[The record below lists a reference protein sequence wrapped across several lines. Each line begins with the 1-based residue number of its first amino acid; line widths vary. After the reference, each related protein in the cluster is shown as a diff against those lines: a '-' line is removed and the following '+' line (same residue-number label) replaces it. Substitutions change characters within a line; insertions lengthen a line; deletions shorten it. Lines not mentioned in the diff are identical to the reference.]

1 MNNMNQFIFD
11 LKTKINFSESD
22 FFVNST
28 NKKAVDLVSL
38 WPDWHNKAAIIYGE
52 SKSGKSHLGN
62 IWMQRA
68 DATLIDLKNNDIN
81 NNKNNNKNSK
91 INYLI
96 DNFSLIKQDQENIIL
111 DIFNQ
116 CLFNNNYILFLCSE
130 IKDINFKL
138 KDLESRFNSI
148 LSTVI
153 EKPDDQI
160 IEVLIIKYFSDHQ
173 VLITN
178 DVIKYLS
185 GRIER
190 SYNDLFNMLNKIN
203 NLSLKNKQKITIPF
217 LRENFFK

>member
-1 MNNMNQFIFD
+1 MNQFIFD
-11 LKTKINFSESD
+11 LETKINFSESD

-68 DATLIDLKNNDIN
+68 DATLIDLKNNDI
-81 NNKNNNKNSK
+81 NNNKNSK

-185 GRIER
+185 GRTER

>member
-1 MNNMNQFIFD
+1 MNQFIFD

-38 WPDWHNKAAIIYGE
+38 WPGWHNKAAIIYGE
-52 SKSGKSHLGN
+52 SNSGKSHLGN

-81 NNKNNNKNSK
+81 CNKDSK
-91 INYLI
+91 RNYLI
-96 DNFSLIKQDQENIIL
+96 DNFSLIKPDQENIIL
-111 DIFNQ
+111 DVFNQ
-116 CLFNNNYILFLCSE
+116 CLFNDNYILFLCSKN
-130 IKDINFKL
+130 KDINFKL

-190 SYNDLFNMLNKIN
+190 SYNDLSNLLNEIN

>member
-1 MNNMNQFIFD
+1 MNQFFFD
-11 LKTKINFSESD
+11 LETKTNFSESD
-22 FFVNST
+22 FFVNPT

-62 IWMQRA
+62 IWMQKA
-68 DATLIDLKNNDIN
+68 EATLIDLKYNDTN
-81 NNKNNNKNSK
+81 LNKKNNKN
-91 INYLI
+91 ILI
-96 DNFSLIKQDQENIIL
+96 DNFSLIKPDQENVIL

-116 CLFNNNYILFLCSE
+116 CLFNDNYILFLCSDSE
-130 IKDINFKL
+130 NINFRY

-148 LSTVI
+148 LSTII

-160 IEVLIIKYFSDHQ
+160 IEVLINKFFSDHQ
-173 VLITN
+173 VLIAI

-190 SYNDLFNMLNKIN
+190 SYNDLSITLNEIN

>member
-11 LKTKINFSESD
+11 LETKINFSESD

-81 NNKNNNKNSK
+81 NNKDSK

-148 LSTVI
+148 FSTII

-190 SYNDLFNMLNKIN
+190 SYNDLSSMLNCIN

>member
-185 GRIER
+185 GRTER
-190 SYNDLFNMLNKIN
+190 GYNDLFNMLNKIN

>member
-1 MNNMNQFIFD
+1 MNNMNQFVFD
-11 LKTKINFSESD
+11 LEAKTNFSESD

-38 WPDWHNKAAIIYGE
+38 WPDWYNKAAIIYGE
-52 SKSGKSHLGN
+52 GRSGKSHLGN

-68 DATLIDLKNNDIN
+68 DAKLIDLKNNDIN
-81 NNKNNNKNSK
+81 FNKGSK
-91 INYLI
+91 RNYLI
-96 DNFSLIKQDQENIIL
+96 DNFSLIKSDQENIIL

-116 CLFNNNYILFLCSE
+116 CLFNDNYILFLCSE
-130 IKDINFKL
+130 NKDINFKF
-138 KDLESRFNSI
+138 KDLESRFKSI

-153 EKPDDQI
+153 EMPNDQM
-160 IEVLIIKYFSDHQ
+160 IEVLINKYFSDHQ
-173 VLITN
+173 ISITT

-185 GRIER
+185 SRVAR
-190 SYNDLFNMLNKIN
+190 SYSDLSDMLIKIN

>member
-1 MNNMNQFIFD
+1 MNQFIFD
-11 LKTKINFSESD
+11 LETKINFSESD
-22 FFVNST
+22 FFVNFT

-68 DATLIDLKNNDIN
+68 DATLIDLKNDDIKS
-81 NNKNNNKNSK
+81 NKDSK
-91 INYLI
+91 RNYLI
-96 DNFSLIKQDQENIIL
+96 DNFSLIKPDQENIIL
-111 DIFNQ
+111 DVFNQ
-116 CLFNNNYILFLCSE
+116 SLFNNNYILFLCSE
-130 IKDINFKL
+130 NKDINFKL

-173 VLITN
+173 VLIAN

-190 SYNDLFNMLNKIN
+190 SYNDLLIMLNKIN

>member
-1 MNNMNQFIFD
+1 MNQFIFD
-11 LKTKINFSESD
+11 LETKINFSESD
-22 FFVNST
+22 FFVFFS

-38 WPDWHNKAAIIYGE
+38 WPDWHNKAAIIDGE

-81 NNKNNNKNSK
+81 NNKDSK

-185 GRIER
+185 GRTER
-190 SYNDLFNMLNKIN
+190 GYNDLFNMLNKIN
-203 NLSLKNKQKITIPF
+203 NLSLKKKKKITIPF

>member
-1 MNNMNQFIFD
+1 MNQFIFD

-68 DATLIDLKNNDIN
+68 DATLIDLKNNDI
-81 NNKNNNKNSK
+81 NNNKNSK

>member
-1 MNNMNQFIFD
+1 MNQFIFD
-11 LKTKINFSESD
+11 LETKINFSESD
-22 FFVNST
+22 FFVNFT

-68 DATLIDLKNNDIN
+68 DATLIDLKNDDIKS
-81 NNKNNNKNSK
+81 NKDSK
-91 INYLI
+91 RNYLI
-96 DNFSLIKQDQENIIL
+96 DNFSLIKPDQENIIL
-111 DIFNQ
+111 DVFNQ

-130 IKDINFKL
+130 NNNINFKL

-173 VLITN
+173 VLIAN

-190 SYNDLFNMLNKIN
+190 SYNDLLIMLNKIN

>member
-1 MNNMNQFIFD
+1 MNQFIFD
-11 LKTKINFSESD
+11 LETKINFSESD

-185 GRIER
+185 GRTER
-190 SYNDLFNMLNKIN
+190 GYNDLFNMLNKIN

>member
-1 MNNMNQFIFD
+1 MNNMNQFVFD
-11 LKTKINFSESD
+11 LEAKTNFSESD

-81 NNKNNNKNSK
+81 NNKDSK

-148 LSTVI
+148 FSTII

>member
-1 MNNMNQFIFD
+1 MNQFIFD
-11 LKTKINFSESD
+11 LETKINFSESD
-22 FFVNST
+22 FFVNFT

-68 DATLIDLKNNDIN
+68 DATLIDLKNDDIKS
-81 NNKNNNKNSK
+81 NKDSK
-91 INYLI
+91 RNYLI
-96 DNFSLIKQDQENIIL
+96 DNFSLIKPDQENIIL
-111 DIFNQ
+111 DVFNQ

-130 IKDINFKL
+130 NNNINFKL

-173 VLITN
+173 VLIAN
-178 DVIKYLS
+178 DVNKYLS

-190 SYNDLFNMLNKIN
+190 SYNDLLIMLNKIN

>member
-1 MNNMNQFIFD
+1 MNQFIFD

>member
-1 MNNMNQFIFD
+1 MNQFIFD

-68 DATLIDLKNNDIN
+68 DATLIDLKNNDI
-81 NNKNNNKNSK
+81 NNNKNSK

-185 GRIER
+185 GRTER

>member
-1 MNNMNQFIFD
+1 MNNMNQFVFD
-11 LKTKINFSESD
+11 LEAKTNFSESD

-52 SKSGKSHLGN
+52 GRSGKSHLGN
-62 IWMQRA
+62 IWMQRTNA
-68 DATLIDLKNNDIN
+68 KLIDLKNNDIN
-81 NNKNNNKNSK
+81 FNKGSK
-91 INYLI
+91 RNYLI
-96 DNFSLIKQDQENIIL
+96 DNFSLIKSDQENIIL

-116 CLFNNNYILFLCSE
+116 CLFNDNYILFLCSE
-130 IKDINFKL
+130 NKDINFKF
-138 KDLESRFNSI
+138 KDLESRFKSI

-160 IEVLIIKYFSDHQ
+160 IEVLINKYFSDHQ
-173 VLITN
+173 ISITT

-185 GRIER
+185 SRVAR
-190 SYNDLFNMLNKIN
+190 SYSDLSDMLIKIN